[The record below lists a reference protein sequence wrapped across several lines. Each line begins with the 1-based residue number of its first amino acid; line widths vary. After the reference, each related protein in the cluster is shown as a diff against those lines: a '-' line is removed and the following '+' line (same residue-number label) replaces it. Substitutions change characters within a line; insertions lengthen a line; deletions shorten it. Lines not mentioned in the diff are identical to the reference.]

1 MIIPFDCITFLAN
14 FEANEW
20 HFASFLGFS
29 ALFPYNRV
37 NHEKGMS
44 VKGTM
49 NITYK
54 ILCNNDTDLTISMSD
69 LLNNEKIVKAIKS
82 EFGKGL
88 RNIALS
94 SDDKEA
100 QMVLATE
107 KEFYT
112 FEVSKNDFADLLELA
127 EENAKGR
134 KLFKKD
140 CDRVEI
146 VDIETVSK

>member
-1 MIIPFDCITFLAN
+1 
-14 FEANEW
+14 
-20 HFASFLGFS
+20 
-29 ALFPYNRV
+29 
-37 NHEKGMS
+37 
-44 VKGTM
+44 
-49 NITYK
+49 
-54 ILCNNDTDLTISMSD
+54 
-69 LLNNEKIVKAIKS
+69 
-82 EFGKGL
+82 
-88 RNIALS
+88 
-94 SDDKEA
+94 
-100 QMVLATE
+100 MVLATE